1 MIYGI
6 GTDIVATARIAR
18 LYERYG
24 DAFAQKILSQPEWM
38 EWMQSPPARPVSY
51 LAKRFAAKEA
61 FSKAVHTG
69 LRSPVTLSNIAV
81 LHDANG
87 KPDFLCLPPL
97 RKWLLARQI
106 GAIHLSLSDENE
118 KILAFAVAEYVH

>member
-6 GTDIVATARIAR
+6 GTDMVETARIER

-24 DAFAQKILSQPEWM
+24 EAFAQKILSQPEWL
-38 EWMQSPPARPVSY
+38 EWTQSPPTQPVAY

-81 LHDANG
+81 LHDQNG
-87 KPDFLCLPPL
+87 KPEFLCLPPL
-97 RKWLLARQI
+97 KKWLRARRI
-106 GAIHLSLSDENE
+106 GAVHLSISDEGE
-118 KILAFAVAEYVH
+118 KVLAFAIAEYA